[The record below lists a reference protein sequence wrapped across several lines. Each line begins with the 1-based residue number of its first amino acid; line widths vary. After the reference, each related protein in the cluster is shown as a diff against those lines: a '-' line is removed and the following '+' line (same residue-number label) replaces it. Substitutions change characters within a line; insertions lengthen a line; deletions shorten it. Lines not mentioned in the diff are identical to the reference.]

1 MEAAPPKTELEV
13 VKSGDLIRFSG
24 YYKIS
29 SSLGVINEMSSS
41 PRDGIVVGVDDK
53 YIIVFSE
60 DCFCFL
66 NHDDAK
72 ALQVNIINST
82 E

>member
-1 MEAAPPKTELEV
+1 MEDLLPPTELEV

-24 YYKIS
+24 SYKIS
-29 SSLGVINEMSSS
+29 SSLGVINEMSSV

-66 NHDDAK
+66 NHDDTN